1 MSEMEF
7 EQKQVELGRLLNDPG
22 TPIQRDRIWALLED
36 LMAARPDSR
45 ALVASPYSWPID
57 FLNTACSRRRI
68 SDASTSRHRPVL
80 SADIAR

>member
-45 ALVASPYSWPID
+45 AYASIGGP
-57 FLNTACSRRRI
+57 SRQ
-68 SDASTSRHRPVL
+68 ALSRCR
-80 SADIAR
+80 AA